1 MADEKLNTGPEVQ
14 KTEEAPAPAVADP
27 AHGEAPVPEHP
38 PEQAGPAEPGDVVIS
53 AEQIDALMAEKRQ
66 AARAEVEKAEAS
78 REQEAGAP
86 ALDRPAAESEKA
98 EKPRRGRP
106 PKSDKTERTG
116 PEAEKAPKKAGPRK
130 GRPSKADKAA
140 PDKAQPSQRDKL
152 SRSGGKAPEA
162 PVPPDAGKDTPAKE
176 AAPPEQGVTEPTA
189 PPRPVEEGKL
199 VYLKLSEL
207 HPFHTFRPHPFKVR
221 DDAKMQETV
230 ASIKLNGVM
239 VPGLARPEKDGNGYE
254 IVAGHRRCRGSELA
268 GLEEMPFIVR
278 DMTDHEAVEAMK
290 DSNKQRDQTLPS
302 ELAALLDPEV
312 EDIKHQGS
320 RLKGVAEG
328 DVGKRSVEIVGEA
341 HGMNYKK
348 VMRYLRLNHLVPE
361 LMDKVDDKKMGFM
374 PAVELSYI
382 KPKNQRLIAVSIDGE
397 QASPSLAQAKQLREL
412 DKEATLTHI
421 LTRQEYCGD
430 VVNFKTTKHFRD
442 KRNHYVDRS
451 QWQITEN
458 VHEPIIDRA
467 DFETAQRIL
476 ENAPVRRPNG
486 DGEIHPLSGLLFC
499 KDCGAKMHIRI
510 DYRNGGKRHVAYCSE
525 YHKGKA
531 KKPKCHSPHIIDADL
546 LMQTVAE
553 VLKKIEDYSISNRA
567 EFEALVK
574 KSLAMQQTDQ
584 TKKQQKRIPQ
594 ITTRLEQIDKVLNKL
609 YEDNALGTIP
619 QDRYEQMSQ
628 KYSEE
633 YYALKAELATLQ
645 KQLSAYE
652 NAGGRAQKFLKLTER
667 HAAFTDLTPAILNE
681 FISRIEVHE
690 RDQKRA
696 KYAIQHISI
705 YFNYI
710 GRFENEV
717 TQLAEPTEQEIRQ
730 MREEIEEAKK
740 EKSRAY
746 HRQYSR
752 EYRAR
757 NLEKQREYERIKA
770 REYRARRKAQAAA
783 AQPAL

>member
-1 MADEKLNTGPEVQ
+1 MPVFRVEKNSNYTTMCNYHLRDQGLSLKGKGLLSMLLSLPDTWNYSVRGLSSITPDGVDGVL
-14 KTEEAPAPAVADP
+14 T
-27 AHGEAPVPEHP
+27 
-38 PEQAGPAEPGDVVIS
+38 
-53 AEQIDALMAEKRQ
+53 ALKELERLGYLERNQQRESNGRMG
-66 AARAEVEKAEAS
+66 RAEYVIYEMPRKKPCS
-78 REQEAGAP
+78 
-86 ALDRPAAESEKA
+86 ESPCT
-98 EKPRRGRP
+98 EKPY
-106 PKSDKTERTG
+106 TVN
-116 PEAEKAPKKAGPRK
+116 
-130 GRPSKADKAA
+130 
-140 PDKAQPSQRDKL
+140 PDT
-152 SRSGGKAPEA
+152 
-162 PVPPDAGKDTPAKE
+162 DTP
-176 AAPPEQGVTEPTA
+176 VTENPA
-189 PPRPVEEGKL
+189 Q
-199 VYLKLSEL
+199 LS
-207 HPFHTFRPHPFKVR
+207 TNRTST
-221 DDAKMQETV
+221 ET
-230 ASIKLNGVM
+230 INK
-239 VPGLARPEKDGNGYE
+239 REKKE
-254 IVAGHRRCRGSELA
+254 IQHRYG
-268 GLEEMPFIVR
+268 
-278 DMTDHEAVEAMK
+278 
-290 DSNKQRDQTLPS
+290 
-302 ELAALLDPEV
+302 
-312 EDIKHQGS
+312 
-320 RLKGVAEG
+320 
-328 DVGKRSVEIVGEA
+328 
-341 HGMNYKK
+341 
-348 VMRYLRLNHLVPE
+348 
-361 LMDKVDDKKMGFM
+361 
-374 PAVELSYI
+374 
-382 KPKNQRLIAVSIDGE
+382 
-397 QASPSLAQAKQLREL
+397 
-412 DKEATLTHI
+412 
-421 LTRQEYCGD
+421 GD

-442 KRNHYVDRS
+442 KRNHYIDRS
-451 QWQITEN
+451 QWRITEN
-458 VHEPIIDRA
+458 VHEPIIDRT

-476 ENAPVRRPNG
+476 ENAPVKRPNG

-531 KKPKCHSPHIIDADL
+531 KNPKCHSPHIIDADL
-546 LMQTVAE
+546 LMQTIAE

-574 KSLAMQQTDQ
+574 KNLAMQQTDQ

-645 KQLSAYE
+645 EQLSAYE

-667 HAAFTDLTPAILNE
+667 HAAFTELTPAILNE

-696 KYAIQHISI
+696 RYAIQHISI

-710 GRFENEV
+710 GKFENEV

-746 HRQYSR
+746 HRNYSR

-757 NLEKQREYERIKA
+757 NLEKQREYDRMKA

-783 AQPAL
+783 QPAQ